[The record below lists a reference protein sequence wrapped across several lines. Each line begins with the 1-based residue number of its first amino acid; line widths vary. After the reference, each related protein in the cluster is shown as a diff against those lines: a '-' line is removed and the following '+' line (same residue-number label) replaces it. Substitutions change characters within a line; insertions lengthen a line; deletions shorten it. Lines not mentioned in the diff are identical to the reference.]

1 MPLSTK
7 IRKSTSTEATLL
19 LLRLQLSRSIKN
31 VQISKHFSST
41 FSSGSQTRL
50 LSAPPIFRTPHTQAV
65 ITITAMTVCSWGG
78 AQLSLHSMTIEYC
91 HSYCTDQGYTTLGV
105 EDSNQCFSAKY
116 VSYTPISFDG
126 CTYACDGNKD
136 RDM

>member
-19 LLRLQLSRSIKN
+19 LLRLQLSRSIKKCPN
-31 VQISKHFSST
+31 FETLLFNLFIRIANSPSIGTADLQDATHTGRYHDNSND
-41 FSSGSQTRL
+41 RL
-50 LSAPPIFRTPHTQAV
+50 LLGR
-65 ITITAMTVCSWGG
+65 